1 MKTNENFS
9 SGTVRIPALLVLTL
23 TIFLVTGFHRQA
35 TAQLPMKTEAVTLAD
50 LVITE
55 QPVMLIKSFTARL
68 AEGVVYLNWTMHGEM
83 QKSIFMVERS
93 DNGGEFETLG
103 SKEGYPAPNAEL
115 NLLYCYSDKN
125 PVFGTATYRIRQFR
139 ADGVLVS
146 DDVSVITDNQ
156 LPVVEV
162 TQKK

>member
-1 MKTNENFS
+1 MKTNKSFS
-9 SGTVRIPALLVLTL
+9 SGAVRIPALLVLTL
-23 TIFLVTGFHRQA
+23 TILLVTGFYRQA
-35 TAQLPMKTEAVTLAD
+35 TAQLPMKTEAVTMAD
-50 LVITE
+50 LITPE

-93 DNGGEFETLG
+93 DNGREFETLG
-103 SKEGYPAPNAEL
+103 SKEGYPAPNTEL
-115 NLLYCYSDKN
+115 NLLYCYSDRN
-125 PVFGTATYRIRQFR
+125 PVSGIATYRIRQFR
-139 ADGVLVS
+139 VDGVLVS
-146 DDVSVITDNQ
+146 DNVRLITDNQ